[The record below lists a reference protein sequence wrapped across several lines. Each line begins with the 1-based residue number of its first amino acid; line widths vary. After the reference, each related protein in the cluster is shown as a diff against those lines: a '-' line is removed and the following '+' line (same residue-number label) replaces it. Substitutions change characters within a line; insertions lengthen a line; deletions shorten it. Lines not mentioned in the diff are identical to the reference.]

1 MNTKNQF
8 KKADIHS
15 AGILL
20 FTEDKRHFL
29 LMKHANRWDLPKG
42 HLEMNETKFEGA
54 LREFEEETGI
64 SSNKISIDENF
75 IFHTQYIAK
84 KLSYCDIKLLKEL
97 TIYIAYIPERVKV
110 FPTEHPGYEWME
122 WNPPHKIQQQT
133 IDPLLE
139 EVWRYFKSV
148 DYK

>member
-1 MNTKNQF
+1 MNSKIQLR
-8 KKADIHS
+8 KADIHS

-29 LMKHANRWDLPKG
+29 LMKHVGRWDLPKG
-42 HLEMNETKFEGA
+42 HLEMKETKLEGA
-54 LREFEEETGI
+54 VREFEEETGI
-64 SSNKISIDENF
+64 SREKIRIDDNF
-75 IFHTQYIAK
+75 IFRTQYMAK
-84 KLSYCDIKLLKEL
+84 KLSYGDIKLLKEL
-97 TIYIAYIPERVKV
+97 TIYIAYIPARVKV

-139 EVWRYFKSV
+139 EVWEYFKKNGKS
-148 DYK
+148 